1 MKSLDV
7 IINGSEKYIVRNFEL
22 NQYILHYIKDDY
34 TKSAIMLT
42 AGWGTGKSYYI
53 QNDLIPFL
61 AERENGAYSCLVIS
75 LYGLKTVEDI
85 SKNLYIESRLKFLR
99 KKSEKAAA
107 GELVAKT
114 IVKGITSF
122 WGVDL
127 SKSEDEL
134 QELYQSIDLSKRL
147 VIFEDIERSKIDIV
161 DILSYTY
168 NLVEQ
173 DNVKVLLVANEDEI
187 LKHHNSEPEE
197 TSIYL
202 AIKEK
207 TISDTISYK
216 GNLRTA
222 ISKLLQQFNNITLN
236 QFASDDNIDAII
248 DTMKTLNDYNLR
260 SFQFACQKISD
271 IFQRIGVANDKY
283 IQAIFFSVLVFIMQI
298 KNGNF
303 PDWDGTDYLSTKLG
317 TRKSPLYRF
326 CYDYIRWQEFDAA
339 KVQKAFD
346 AHRKYDLYNKDGDS
360 VYDMDLSVLFTYY
373 VHPEKKVLDALHNI
387 ENRLNNPEEIC
398 IYSYCKLAYYLV
410 VCQTILEF
418 DYSACK
424 EKMTLNLQKYG
435 KNIDPDILFL
445 NDFDYESESA
455 RQQFKDFLQDLQKA
469 INIAF
474 CAKSDFS
481 YHPDDLEPLRRNII
495 QNKAEMV
502 AGHIFISKF
511 DLEKVVTMLFQCSPL
526 QLQHWRDILFAVYR
540 NALKSDFLDADR
552 LYMSELV
559 EKIESVLSE
568 KEKHMDRIVLLQIR
582 YLISNLKG
590 FVENLS

>member
-1 MKSLDV
+1 
-7 IINGSEKYIVRNFEL
+7 
-22 NQYILHYIKDDY
+22 
-34 TKSAIMLT
+34 MLT

-53 QNDLIPFL
+53 QKKLIPFL
-61 AERENGAYSCLVIS
+61 AKKENGAYSCLVVS
-75 LYGLKTVEDI
+75 LYGLKTIEDI
-85 SKNLYIESRLKFLR
+85 SKNLYLESRLKFLR

-114 IVKGITSF
+114 IVNGIISL

-127 SKSEDEL
+127 YKSERTL
-134 QELYQSIDLSKRL
+134 QKLYQSIDLSQKL

-222 ISKLLQQFNNITLN
+222 ISKLIKQFNNITLN
-236 QFASDDNIDAII
+236 QFTSDDNIDAII
-248 DTMKTLNDYNLR
+248 DTMKTLNNYNLR
-260 SFQFACQKISD
+260 SFQFACQKTSD
-271 IFQRIGVANDKY
+271 IFQKIGVASDKY
-283 IQAIFFSVLVFIMQI
+283 IQAIFFSVLVFTMQI

-303 PDWDGTDYLSTKLG
+303 PDWEGTDYLSTKLG
-317 TRKSPLYRF
+317 TGKFPLYRF

-346 AHRKYDLYNKDGDS
+346 AHRKYDLYNKDDNS
-360 VYDMDLSVLFTYY
+360 VNDMDLSVLFTYY

-387 ENRLNNPEEIC
+387 ENRLNNPEEIR

>member
-1 MKSLDV
+1 MTNL
-7 IINGSEKYIVRNFEL
+7 EL
-22 NQYILHYIKDDY
+22 NQYILHYIKDNH

-53 QNDLIPFL
+53 QKKLIPFL
-61 AERENGAYSCLVIS
+61 AKKENGAYSCLVVS
-75 LYGLKTVEDI
+75 LYGLKTIEDI
-85 SKNLYIESRLKFLR
+85 SKNLYLESRLKFLR

-114 IVKGITSF
+114 IVNGIISL

-127 SKSEDEL
+127 YKSERTL
-134 QELYQSIDLSKRL
+134 QKLYQSIDLSQKL

-222 ISKLLQQFNNITLN
+222 ISKLIKQFNNITLN
-236 QFASDDNIDAII
+236 QFTSDDNIDAII
-248 DTMKTLNDYNLR
+248 DTMKTLNNYNLR
-260 SFQFACQKISD
+260 SFQFACQKTSD
-271 IFQRIGVANDKY
+271 IFQKIGIASDKY
-283 IQAIFFSVLVFIMQI
+283 IRAIFFSVLVFTMQI

-303 PDWDGTDYLSTKLG
+303 PDWEGTDYLSTKLG
-317 TRKSPLYRF
+317 TGKFPLYRF

-346 AHRKYDLYNKDGDS
+346 AHRKYDLYNKDDNS
-360 VYDMDLSVLFTYY
+360 VNDMDLSVLFTYY

-387 ENRLNNPEEIC
+387 ENRLNNPEEIR

>member
-1 MKSLDV
+1 MTNL
-7 IINGSEKYIVRNFEL
+7 EL
-22 NQYILHYIKDDY
+22 NQYILHYIKDNH

-53 QNDLIPFL
+53 QKKLIPFL
-61 AERENGAYSCLVIS
+61 AKKENGAYSCLVVS
-75 LYGLKTVEDI
+75 LYGLKTIEDI
-85 SKNLYIESRLKFLR
+85 SKNLYLESRLKFLR

-114 IVKGITSF
+114 IVNGIISL

-127 SKSEDEL
+127 YKSERTL
-134 QELYQSIDLSKRL
+134 QKLYQSIDLSQKL

-222 ISKLLQQFNNITLN
+222 ISKLIKQFNNITLN
-236 QFASDDNIDAII
+236 QFTSDDNIDAII
-248 DTMKTLNDYNLR
+248 DTMKTLNNYNLR
-260 SFQFACQKISD
+260 SFQFACQKTSD
-271 IFQRIGVANDKY
+271 IFQKIGVASDKY
-283 IQAIFFSVLVFIMQI
+283 IQAIFFSVLVFTMQI

-303 PDWDGTDYLSTKLG
+303 PDWEGTDYLSTKLG
-317 TRKSPLYRF
+317 TGKFPLYRF

-346 AHRKYDLYNKDGDS
+346 AHRKYDLYNKDDNS
-360 VYDMDLSVLFTYY
+360 VNDMDLSVLFTYY

-387 ENRLNNPEEIC
+387 ENRLNNPEEIR